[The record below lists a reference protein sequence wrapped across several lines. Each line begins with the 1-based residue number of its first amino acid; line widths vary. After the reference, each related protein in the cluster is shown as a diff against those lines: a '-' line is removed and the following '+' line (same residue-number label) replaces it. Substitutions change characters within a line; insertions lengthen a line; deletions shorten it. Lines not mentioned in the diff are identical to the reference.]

1 MTHRPPRYA
10 ELHAHS
16 AFSFLDGASHPEELA
31 AEGARLGLS
40 ALAITDHDGLYGV
53 VRFSQAA
60 AKVSLPTVFGAELHL
75 PVPAGSGAPVLDPP
89 TGVPDPRSTHLL
101 ALARGPQGYRNLSR
115 AIATA
120 HLATGTKGA
129 ADYRLEGLG
138 HEADGQWLVLTGC
151 RKGAVRRALVTEG
164 RAAARRE
171 LDRLVAVFGAG
182 NVAVEITADDDPRTA
197 DLHDAL
203 ADLAADARLPLVATT
218 AAHYARPR
226 DADLAGALAAV
237 RARSSLDDMDG
248 WLPGAPTAHLRSA
261 AEMLTRHRRYPE
273 AVATAAALGD
283 ECAFDLSLVAPRLP
297 PYPVPDGH
305 TEATWLRELVRRGA
319 EDRYGPRP
327 RPGESERVPGA
338 WRQIDHELKVIEDL
352 EFPGYFLV
360 VYDLVEFCR
369 VHGILAQG
377 RGSAA
382 NSAVCYALGITAVD
396 AVKHGLLFERFL
408 APERDGPPDIDVD
421 IESERREEVIQHVYA
436 TFGRTHAAQVANV
449 ISYRPKSAVRDAA
462 RALGYDVGQADAWSK
477 SIERWGSLRGP
488 DPSSPAADRAAK
500 ERDIATKTAEK
511 DARVAALWGPVSP
524 GSVAPGREVG
534 VARAAYPP
542 RASSLGPLPPDPTTA
557 ARATPTSPRTGTSRG
572 GASGDDGLTSRRT
585 GTFRDGASR
594 DATSGGRG
602 ERPHVGHRG
611 DWSPDLTGRAVRPRV
626 VDPLAEDQGDG
637 HGRGRGVGT
646 AEGRGRAWR
655 EGPRDEGPDG
665 RPERGPHPPVGGD
678 RERGDHRNRIEG
690 ALRADDT
697 HDVVPEQRPPS
708 AAEDGEIP
716 DEVLDLAD
724 RMLRLPRH
732 LGIHSGGMVMCDRPV
747 IEVCP
752 VEWAR
757 MEGRTVLQWDK
768 EDCADAGLVKFD
780 LLGLGMLTALRI
792 GFGLVEQHEGSHLEL
807 HTLPEDDPAV
817 YDLLCAADTVG
828 VFQVE
833 SRAQMA
839 TLPRLRPRRFYD
851 IVIEV
856 ALIRPGPIQGGSVHP
871 YINRA
876 RGREPVTFLHPL
888 LEKSL
893 GKTLGVPL
901 FQEQLMQMAI
911 DVAGFSPAESDQLRR
926 AMGSKRSVERME
938 ALHGRL
944 LEGMA
949 RNGVPPDV
957 GEQIYDKL
965 KAFADFGFPESH
977 AYSFAF
983 LVYASSWL
991 KVHHPAAFYAG
1002 LLAAQPM
1009 GFYSPQSLVADAR
1022 RRGVTVL
1029 RPDVNASGVEATVER
1044 LPADGGTG
1052 EGGDRARAYPPDPR
1066 PSGPPARP
1074 DHGPRRSP
1082 PSPVPA
1088 PSGGPR
1094 IDTAF
1099 GPEPDLGL
1107 AVRLGL
1113 ASVRGLGKQAAERIV
1128 AARDGGPG
1136 TASSGLASPWA
1147 DDGPRPFTDLRD
1159 LVRRVDLTTAQLEG
1173 LATAG
1178 ATESL
1183 GTTRREALWAAGAL
1197 SQEGPDTLPGVS
1209 VGVEAPA
1216 LPGMTDVETAVADVW
1231 ATGVSTDSYPTQH
1244 VRAGLDAAGVLTVAG
1259 AVRAAEA
1266 IERADEA
1273 ERAAGEPPGTRTRP
1287 GSRVAV
1293 GGVVT
1298 HRQRPGTARGVTFL
1312 SLEDETGILNVVC
1325 SAGLWRRFR
1334 KVARA
1339 SAAMVVRGRLERAD
1353 GATNLVAEHLA
1364 PLSLQVSTTSRDFR

>member
-1 MTHRPPRYA
+1 MASRTPRYA

-75 PVPAGSGAPVLDPP
+75 PVPAGPGAADPAGRGAVRGRRAPSGAPVLDPP

-129 ADYRLEGLG
+129 ADYRLEELG

-164 RAAARRE
+164 RTAARRE

-182 NVAVEITADDDPRTA
+182 NVAVEITASDDPRTA

-319 EDRYGPRP
+319 EERYGPRP

-338 WRQIDHELKVIEDL
+338 WRQIDHELTVIEDL

-396 AVKHGLLFERFL
+396 AVRHGLLFERFL

-421 IESERREEVIQHVYA
+421 IESERREEVIQHVYGK
-436 TFGRTHAAQVANV
+436 FGRTHAAQVANV

-511 DARVAALWGPVSP
+511 DARVAALWGPGP
-524 GSVAPGREVG
+524 EAARPTGSPGREVG
-534 VARAAYPP
+534 VARAAYHP

-557 ARATPTSPRTGTSRG
+557 ARATPTSPRTGTSR
-572 GASGDDGLTSRRT
+572 
-585 GTFRDGASR
+585 DGASR
-594 DATSGGRG
+594 DAASGGRD
-602 ERPHVGHRG
+602 ERPHAGHRG

-655 EGPRDEGPDG
+655 EDPRDEGPDG
-665 RPERGPHPPVGGD
+665 RPERGPHPPAGGD

-888 LEKSL
+888 LENSL

-1022 RRGVTVL
+1022 RHGVTVL

-1044 LPADGGTG
+1044 LPAPAAGGG
-1052 EGGDRARAYPPDPR
+1052 ADRAPASSEVTIDP
-1066 PSGPPARP
+1066 
-1074 DHGPRRSP
+1074 
-1082 PSPVPA
+1082 
-1088 PSGGPR
+1088 
-1094 IDTAF
+1094 AF

-1128 AARDGGPG
+1128 AARDGDGEGAETLPAG
-1136 TASSGLASPWA
+1136 RASSWV
-1147 DDGPRPFTDLRD
+1147 DDGPRPFADLRD

-1183 GTTRREALWAAGAL
+1183 GTSRREALWAAGAL
-1197 SQEGPDTLPGVS
+1197 SQEGPGTLPGVS
-1209 VGVEAPA
+1209 VGVEAPP
-1216 LPGMTDVETAVADVW
+1216 LPGMSDVETAVADVW
-1231 ATGVSTDSYPTQH
+1231 ATGVSTDSYPTQY
-1244 VRAGLDAAGVLTVAG
+1244 VRDGLTAAGVLTVAG
-1259 AVRAAEA
+1259 AVRAAEE
-1266 IERADEA
+1266 IEHADEA
-1273 ERAAGEPPGTRTRP
+1273 ERAAGESPGTRPRP

-1364 PLSLQVSTTSRDFR
+1364 PLSLQVATTSRDFR

>member
-1 MTHRPPRYA
+1 MTERTTGPRYA

-40 ALAITDHDGLYGV
+40 ALAVTDHDGLYGV
-53 VRFSQAA
+53 VRFAEAA
-60 AKVSLPTVFGAELHL
+60 RKVGLPTIFGAELHL
-75 PVPAGSGAPVLDPP
+75 PVVEHGRTPAGPPVLDPP

-101 ALARGPQGYRNLSR
+101 VLARGAQGYRNLSS

-129 ADYRLEGLG
+129 ARYDLDALG
-138 HEADGQWLVLTGC
+138 AQGAGEWLVLTGC
-151 RKGAVRRALVTEG
+151 RKGSVRRALVTSG

-171 LDRLVAVFGAG
+171 LDRLVAVFGAD
-182 NVAVEITADDDPRTA
+182 NVAVEITTTDDPRDA
-197 DLHDAL
+197 DLHAAL

-218 AAHYARPR
+218 AAHYAHPR

-237 RARSSLDDMDG
+237 RARSSLDDLDG
-248 WLPGAPTAHLRSA
+248 WLPGAPTTHLRSA
-261 AEMLTRHRRYPE
+261 AEMLARHHRHPQ

-283 ECAFDLSLVAPRLP
+283 ECAFDLHLVAPDLP

-305 TEATWLRELVRRGA
+305 TEATWLRELVRRGG
-319 EDRYGPRP
+319 ENRYGPRDQ
-327 RPGESERVPGA
+327 EKIPGA
-338 WRQIDHELKVIEDL
+338 WAQIDHELRVIEDL
-352 EFPGYFLV
+352 HFPGYFLV

-369 VHGILAQG
+369 VNGILAQG

-421 IESERREEVIQHVYA
+421 IESGRREEVIQHVYG

-488 DPSSPAADRAAK
+488 DPSSPAADRKAK
-500 ERDIATKTAEK
+500 ERALAAKTAEPATRTARK
-511 DARVAALWGPVSP
+511 DAATARLWG
-524 GSVAPGREVG
+524 
-534 VARAAYPP
+534 
-542 RASSLGPLPPDPTTA
+542 
-557 ARATPTSPRTGTSRG
+557 SR
-572 GASGDDGLTSRRT
+572 
-585 GTFRDGASR
+585 
-594 DATSGGRG
+594 
-602 ERPHVGHRG
+602 
-611 DWSPDLTGRAVRPRV
+611 DWSPDLSGRGGRV
-626 VDPLAEDQGDG
+626 VDPLA
-637 HGRGRGVGT
+637 V
-646 AEGRGRAWR
+646 
-655 EGPRDEGPDG
+655 DEG
-665 RPERGPHPPVGGD
+665 EV
-678 RERGDHRNRIEG
+678 
-690 ALRADDT
+690 LRADDT
-697 HDVVPEQRPPS
+697 HDVVPAHRPPS
-708 AAEDGEIP
+708 AAQEGEIP
-716 DEVLDLAD
+716 DAVLDLAD

-792 GFGLVEQHEGSHLEL
+792 GFDLVERHEGGPRLAL

-839 TLPRLRPRRFYD
+839 TLPRLQPRNFYD

-876 RGREPVTFLHPL
+876 RGREKVTFLHPL
-888 LEKSL
+888 LKKSL

-911 DVAGFSPAESDQLRR
+911 DVAGFSPKESDQLRR

-938 ALHGRL
+938 ELRGRL
-944 LEGMA
+944 MDGM
-949 RNGVPPDV
+949 RKKGVTDPAV
-957 GEQIYDKL
+957 REEIYDKL

-1022 RRGVTVL
+1022 RHGVTVL
-1029 RPDVNASGVEATVER
+1029 RPDINASDVEATVER
-1044 LPADGGTG
+1044 LPADDAAAPADPADTDRPGARTDDRRRLGGQ
-1052 EGGDRARAYPPDPR
+1052 
-1066 PSGPPARP
+1066 
-1074 DHGPRRSP
+1074 
-1082 PSPVPA
+1082 V
-1088 PSGGPR
+1088 R

-1099 GPEPDLGL
+1099 GPEPDLTL

-1113 ASVRGLGKQAAERIV
+1113 ASVRGLGKDAAERVV
-1128 AARDGGPG
+1128 AARE
-1136 TASSGLASPWA
+1136 ASGE
-1147 DDGPRPFTDLRD
+1147 GRPFSDLRD

-1178 ATESL
+1178 ATDCL
-1183 GTTRREALWAAGAL
+1183 GVTRREALWAAGAL
-1197 SQEGPDTLPGVS
+1197 AQEGPGTLPGVS

-1216 LPGMTDVETAVADVW
+1216 LPGMTEVETAVADVW
-1231 ATGVSTDSYPTQH
+1231 ATGVSADSYPTQY
-1244 VRAGLDAAGVLTVAG
+1244 VRDGLTAAGVLTVVG
-1259 AVRAAEA
+1259 AVEVSRE
-1266 IERADEA
+1266 IEQVDEA
-1273 ERAAGEPPGTRTRP
+1273 ERAAGEVPGTRP
-1287 GSRVAV
+1287 HPSSRVAV

-1298 HRQRPGTARGVTFL
+1298 HRQRPGTAGGVTFL

-1325 SAGLWRRFR
+1325 SPGLWQRFR
-1334 KVARA
+1334 KVARG
-1339 SAAMVVRGRLERAD
+1339 SAALVVRGRLERAD

-1364 PLSLQVSTTSRDFR
+1364 PLSLQVATTSRDFH

>member
-1 MTHRPPRYA
+1 MTEPRYA

-40 ALAITDHDGLYGV
+40 ALAVTDHDGLYGV
-53 VRFSQAA
+53 VRFAEAA
-60 AKVSLPTVFGAELHL
+60 RKVHLPTIFGSELHL
-75 PVPAGSGAPVLDPP
+75 PAPTATGAPVLDPP

-129 ADYRLEGLG
+129 ADYRLEQLAA
-138 HEADGQWLVLTGC
+138 EAAGQWLVLTGC
-151 RKGAVRRALVTEG
+151 RKGAVRRALVTSG

-171 LDRLVAVFGAG
+171 LDRLVALFGAD
-182 NVAVEITADDDPRTA
+182 NVAVEITATDDPRDA
-197 DLHDAL
+197 DLHAAL

-218 AAHYARPR
+218 AAHYAHPR

-237 RARSSLDDMDG
+237 RARSSLDDLDG
-248 WLPGAPTAHLRSA
+248 WLPGAPTTHLRSA
-261 AEMLTRHRRYPE
+261 AEMLARHHRHPR

-283 ECAFDLSLVAPRLP
+283 ECAFDLQLVAPDLP

-319 EDRYGPRP
+319 EDRYGPRD
-327 RPGESERVPGA
+327 RETVPGA
-338 WRQIDHELKVIEDL
+338 WAQIDHELRVIEDL
-352 EFPGYFLV
+352 HFPGYFLV

-369 VHGILAQG
+369 VNGILAQG

-396 AVKHGLLFERFL
+396 AVRHGLLFERFL
-408 APERDGPPDIDVD
+408 APERDGPPDIDID
-421 IESERREEVIQHVYA
+421 IESARREEVIQHVYR

-500 ERDIATKTAEK
+500 ERALAAKSSGSPDPAVPWTTTRTARK
-511 DARVAALWGPVSP
+511 DAATARLWG
-524 GSVAPGREVG
+524 
-534 VARAAYPP
+534 
-542 RASSLGPLPPDPTTA
+542 
-557 ARATPTSPRTGTSRG
+557 SR
-572 GASGDDGLTSRRT
+572 
-585 GTFRDGASR
+585 
-594 DATSGGRG
+594 
-602 ERPHVGHRG
+602 
-611 DWSPDLTGRAVRPRV
+611 DWSPDLTGRGARV
-626 VDPLAEDQGDG
+626 VDPLA
-637 HGRGRGVGT
+637 V
-646 AEGRGRAWR
+646 
-655 EGPRDEGPDG
+655 DEGD
-665 RPERGPHPPVGGD
+665 V
-678 RERGDHRNRIEG
+678 
-690 ALRADDT
+690 LRADDT
-697 HDVVPEQRPPS
+697 HDVVPAHRPPS
-708 AAEDGEIP
+708 AAQEGEIP

-792 GFGLVEQHEGSHLEL
+792 GFDLVERHEGGPRLAL

-839 TLPRLRPRRFYD
+839 TLPRLRPRTFYD

-876 RGREPVTFLHPL
+876 RGREEVTFLHPL

-911 DVAGFSPAESDQLRR
+911 DVAGFSPKESDQLRR

-938 ALHGRL
+938 ELRGRL
-944 LEGMA
+944 MDGM
-949 RNGVPPDV
+949 RERGVSDPAV
-957 GEQIYDKL
+957 REQIYDKL

-1022 RRGVTVL
+1022 RHGVTVL
-1029 RPDVNASGVEATVER
+1029 RPDVNASDVEATVER
-1044 LPADGGTG
+1044 LPADH
-1052 EGGDRARAYPPDPR
+1052 AA
-1066 PSGPPARP
+1066 
-1074 DHGPRRSP
+1074 
-1082 PSPVPA
+1082 A
-1088 PSGGPR
+1088 PSDHADSDRPGGRTGDNRMFGGEVR

-1099 GPEPDLGL
+1099 GPEPDLTL

-1113 ASVRGLGKQAAERIV
+1113 ASVRGLGKDAAERVV
-1128 AARDGGPG
+1128 AARGTPG
-1136 TASSGLASPWA
+1136 EG
-1147 DDGPRPFTDLRD
+1147 RPFSDLRD

-1178 ATESL
+1178 ATDGL
-1183 GTTRREALWAAGAL
+1183 GVTRREALWAAGAL
-1197 SQEGPDTLPGVS
+1197 AQEGPGTLPGVS

-1216 LPGMTDVETAVADVW
+1216 LPGMTEVETAVADVW
-1231 ATGVSTDSYPTQH
+1231 ATGVSTDSYPTQY
-1244 VRAGLDAAGVLTVAG
+1244 VRDGLTAAGVLTVVG
-1259 AVRAAEA
+1259 AVAVSRE
-1266 IERADEA
+1266 IEQVDEA
-1273 ERAAGEPPGTRTRP
+1273 ERAAGETPGTRP
-1287 GSRVAV
+1287 HPSSRVAV

-1298 HRQRPGTARGVTFL
+1298 HRQRPGTAGGVTFL

-1325 SAGLWRRFR
+1325 SPGLWQRFR
-1334 KVARA
+1334 KVARG
-1339 SAAMVVRGRLERAD
+1339 SAALVVRGRLERAD

-1364 PLSLQVSTTSRDFR
+1364 PLSLQVATTSRDFH

>member
-1 MTHRPPRYA
+1 MPGHPPLRYA

-31 AEGARLGLS
+31 AEAAHLGLS
-40 ALAITDHDGLYGV
+40 ALAVTDHDGLYGV
-53 VRFSQAA
+53 VRFAEAA
-60 AKVSLPTVFGAELHL
+60 RKMGLPTIFGAELHL
-75 PVPAGSGAPVLDPP
+75 PVRETGWADGRVSAGPPVLDPP
-89 TGVPDPRSTHLL
+89 TGVPDPRSEHLL
-101 ALARGPQGYRNLSR
+101 VLARGPQGYRNLSR

-129 ADYRLEGLG
+129 ARYDLDTLG
-138 HEADGQWLVLTGC
+138 EEAAGQWLVLTGC
-151 RKGAVRRALVTEG
+151 RKGAVRRALVTSG
-164 RAAARRE
+164 RAAARGE
-171 LDRLVAVFGAG
+171 LDRLVATFGAD
-182 NVAVEITADDDPRTA
+182 NVAVEITATDDPRTA
-197 DLHDAL
+197 DLHAAL
-203 ADLAADARLPLVATT
+203 AELATDARLPLVATT

-237 RARSSLDDMDG
+237 RARSSLDDLDG

-261 AEMLTRHRRYPE
+261 AEMLARHARHPQ
-273 AVATAAALGD
+273 AVRAAAELGD
-283 ECAFDLSLVAPRLP
+283 ECAFDLHLVAPDLP

-305 TEATWLRELVRRGA
+305 TEATWLRELVRRGG
-319 EDRYGPRP
+319 EDRYGQR
-327 RPGESERVPGA
+327 GSERIPGA
-338 WRQIDHELKVIEDL
+338 WKQIDHELRVIEDL
-352 EFPGYFLV
+352 HFPGYFLV

-369 VHGILAQG
+369 VNGILAQG

-396 AVKHGLLFERFL
+396 AVRHGLLFERFL

-421 IESERREEVIQHVYA
+421 IESARREEVIQHVYGK
-436 TFGRTHAAQVANV
+436 FGRTHAAQVANV

-488 DPSSPAADRAAK
+488 DPTSPAADRAAT
-500 ERDIATKTAEK
+500 ERAIAGKGLSPAEGGG
-511 DARVAALWGPVSP
+511 DRARTYHPDPRPSGPPARPDHGPRRSP
-524 GSVAPGREVG
+524 
-534 VARAAYPP
+534 PP
-542 RASSLGPLPPDPTTA
+542 SASSPRSPTA
-557 ARATPTSPRTGTSRG
+557 ARDDPAAPWG
-572 GASGDDGLTSRRT
+572 G
-585 GTFRDGASR
+585 
-594 DATSGGRG
+594 
-602 ERPHVGHRG
+602 
-611 DWSPDLTGRAVRPRV
+611 RV
-626 VDPLAEDQGDG
+626 VDPLAEDAG
-637 HGRGRGVGT
+637 
-646 AEGRGRAWR
+646 
-655 EGPRDEGPDG
+655 
-665 RPERGPHPPVGGD
+665 ER
-678 RERGDHRNRIEG
+678 
-690 ALRADDT
+690 LRADDT
-697 HDVVPEQRPPS
+697 HDVVPAHRPPS
-708 AAEDGEIP
+708 AAQDGEIP
-716 DEVLDLAD
+716 EHVLDLAD

-792 GFGLVEQHEGSHLEL
+792 AFGFVAEHEGVELEL

-839 TLPRLRPRRFYD
+839 TLPRLRPRTFYD
-851 IVIEV
+851 IVVEV

-871 YINRA
+871 YIERA
-876 RGREPVTFLHPL
+876 RGREPVTYLHPL
-888 LEKSL
+888 LESSL
-893 GKTLGVPL
+893 AKTKGVPL

-911 DVAGFSPAESDQLRR
+911 DVAGFSAAESDQLRR

-938 ALHGRL
+938 ALRGRL
-944 LEGMA
+944 MEGMKKK
-949 RNGVPPDV
+949 GVDDAGV
-957 GEQIYDKL
+957 REQIYDKL

-1022 RRGVTVL
+1022 RHGVTVL
-1029 RPDVNASGVEATVER
+1029 RPDVTASGVEATVER
-1044 LPADGGTG
+1044 VGAQ
-1052 EGGDRARAYPPDPR
+1052 
-1066 PSGPPARP
+1066 GP
-1074 DHGPRRSP
+1074 
-1082 PSPVPA
+1082 
-1088 PSGGPR
+1088 
-1094 IDTAF
+1094 T
-1099 GPEPDLGL
+1099 PDLGL

-1113 ASVRGLGKQAAERIV
+1113 GSVRGLGKDAAGRVV
-1128 AARDGGPG
+1128 AAREEPPAGEVDG
-1136 TASSGLASPWA
+1136 A
-1147 DDGPRPFTDLRD
+1147 PRPFTDLRD

-1178 ATESL
+1178 ATDSL
-1183 GTTRREALWAAGAL
+1183 GVSRREALWAAGAL
-1197 SQEGPDTLPGVS
+1197 SQEGPGTLPGVS
-1209 VGVEAPA
+1209 VGVEAPT

-1231 ATGVSTDSYPTQH
+1231 ATGVSTGSYPTQH
-1244 VRAGLDAAGVLTVAG
+1244 VRGGLIAAGVLTVAG
-1259 AVRAAEA
+1259 AVDTAER

-1273 ERAAGEPPGTRTRP
+1273 ERAGEPVIDRP

-1298 HRQRPGTARGVTFL
+1298 HRQRPGTAGGVTFL

-1334 KVARA
+1334 QVARA

-1364 PLSLQVSTTSRDFR
+1364 PLSLQVATTSRDFR

>member
-1 MTHRPPRYA
+1 MTDRTAASRYA

-40 ALAITDHDGLYGV
+40 ALAVTDHDGLYGV
-53 VRFSQAA
+53 VRFAEAA
-60 AKVSLPTVFGAELHL
+60 RKVGLPTIFGAELHL
-75 PVPAGSGAPVLDPP
+75 PVVEHGRTPAGPPVLDPP

-101 ALARGPQGYRNLSR
+101 VLARGAQGYRNLSS

-129 ADYRLEGLG
+129 ARYDLDALG
-138 HEADGQWLVLTGC
+138 AQGAGEWLVLTGC
-151 RKGAVRRALVTEG
+151 RKGSVRRALVTSG

-171 LDRLVAVFGAG
+171 LDRLVAVFGAD
-182 NVAVEITADDDPRTA
+182 NVAVEITATDDPRDA
-197 DLHDAL
+197 DLHAAL

-218 AAHYARPR
+218 AAHYANPR

-237 RARSSLDDMDG
+237 RARSSLDDLDG
-248 WLPGAPTAHLRSA
+248 WLPGAPTTHLRTA
-261 AEMLTRHRRYPE
+261 AEMLARHHRHPQ

-283 ECAFDLSLVAPRLP
+283 ECAFDLHLVAPDLP

-305 TEATWLRELVRRGA
+305 TEATWLRELVRRGG
-319 EDRYGPRP
+319 EDRYGPR
-327 RPGESERVPGA
+327 GQETVVGA
-338 WRQIDHELKVIEDL
+338 WAQIDHELRVIEDL
-352 EFPGYFLV
+352 HFPGYFLV

-369 VHGILAQG
+369 VNGILAQG

-421 IESERREEVIQHVYA
+421 IESGRREEVIQHVYA
-436 TFGRTHAAQVANV
+436 KFGRTHAAQVANV

-488 DPSSPAADRAAK
+488 DPSSPAADRASK
-500 ERDIATKTAEK
+500 ERAIAAKTPGPAVGPAASPVTTRTARK
-511 DARVAALWGPVSP
+511 DAATARLWG
-524 GSVAPGREVG
+524 
-534 VARAAYPP
+534 
-542 RASSLGPLPPDPTTA
+542 
-557 ARATPTSPRTGTSRG
+557 SR
-572 GASGDDGLTSRRT
+572 
-585 GTFRDGASR
+585 
-594 DATSGGRG
+594 
-602 ERPHVGHRG
+602 
-611 DWSPDLTGRAVRPRV
+611 DWSPDLSGRAARV
-626 VDPLAEDQGDG
+626 VDPLA
-637 HGRGRGVGT
+637 V
-646 AEGRGRAWR
+646 
-655 EGPRDEGPDG
+655 DEG
-665 RPERGPHPPVGGD
+665 EV
-678 RERGDHRNRIEG
+678 
-690 ALRADDT
+690 LRADDT
-697 HDVVPEQRPPS
+697 HDVVPAHRPPS
-708 AAEDGEIP
+708 AAQEGEIP
-716 DEVLDLAD
+716 DAVLDLAD

-792 GFGLVEQHEGSHLEL
+792 GFDLVERHEGGPRLAL

-839 TLPRLRPRRFYD
+839 TLPRLRPRKFYD

-876 RGREPVTFLHPL
+876 RKREKVTFLHPL

-911 DVAGFSPAESDQLRR
+911 DVAGFSPKESDQLRR

-938 ALHGRL
+938 ELRGRL
-944 LEGMA
+944 MDGM
-949 RNGVPPDV
+949 RKKGVTDPAV
-957 GEQIYDKL
+957 REEIYDKL

-1022 RRGVTVL
+1022 RHGVTVL
-1029 RPDVNASGVEATVER
+1029 RPDVNASDVEATVER
-1044 LPADGGTG
+1044 LPADRAAASADRADTGRPGARTGDSRMLG
-1052 EGGDRARAYPPDPR
+1052 EG
-1066 PSGPPARP
+1066 
-1074 DHGPRRSP
+1074 
-1082 PSPVPA
+1082 VK
-1088 PSGGPR
+1088 

-1099 GPEPDLGL
+1099 GPEPDLTL

-1113 ASVRGLGKQAAERIV
+1113 ASVRGLGKDAAERVV
-1128 AARDGGPG
+1128 AARGAPG
-1136 TASSGLASPWA
+1136 EG
-1147 DDGPRPFTDLRD
+1147 RPFSDLRD

-1178 ATESL
+1178 ATDGL
-1183 GTTRREALWAAGAL
+1183 GVTRREALWAAGAL
-1197 SQEGPDTLPGVS
+1197 AQEGPGTLPGVS

-1231 ATGVSTDSYPTQH
+1231 ATGVSADSYPTQY
-1244 VRAGLDAAGVLTVAG
+1244 VRDGLTAAGVLTVVG
-1259 AVRAAEA
+1259 AVEVSRE
-1266 IERADEA
+1266 IEQVDEA
-1273 ERAAGEPPGTRTRP
+1273 ERAAGEVPGTRP
-1287 GSRVAV
+1287 HPSSRVAV

-1298 HRQRPGTARGVTFL
+1298 HRQRPGTAGGVTFL

-1325 SAGLWRRFR
+1325 SPGLWQRFR
-1334 KVARA
+1334 KVARG
-1339 SAAMVVRGRLERAD
+1339 SAALVVRGRLERAD

-1364 PLSLQVSTTSRDFR
+1364 PLSLQVATTSRDFH

>member
-1 MTHRPPRYA
+1 MTDRTTGPRYA

-40 ALAITDHDGLYGV
+40 ALAVTDHDGLYGV
-53 VRFSQAA
+53 VRFAEAA
-60 AKVSLPTVFGAELHL
+60 RKVGLPTIFGAELHL
-75 PVPAGSGAPVLDPP
+75 PVVEDGRAPAGPPVLDPP

-101 ALARGPQGYRNLSR
+101 VLARGAQGYRNLSS

-129 ADYRLEGLG
+129 ARYDLDALG
-138 HEADGQWLVLTGC
+138 AQGAGEWLVLTGC
-151 RKGAVRRALVTEG
+151 RKGSVRRALVTSG

-171 LDRLVAVFGAG
+171 LDRLVAVFGAD
-182 NVAVEITADDDPRTA
+182 NVAVEITATDDPRDA
-197 DLHDAL
+197 DLHAAL
-203 ADLAADARLPLVATT
+203 ADLAAEARLPLVATT
-218 AAHYARPR
+218 AAHYAHPR

-237 RARSSLDDMDG
+237 RARSSLDDLDG
-248 WLPGAPTAHLRSA
+248 WLPGAPTTHLRTA
-261 AEMLTRHRRYPE
+261 REMLARHARHPQ

-283 ECAFDLSLVAPRLP
+283 ECAFDLHLVAPDLP
-297 PYPVPDGH
+297 PYPVPAGH
-305 TEATWLRELVRRGA
+305 TEATWLRELVRRGG
-319 EDRYGPRP
+319 ENRYGPR
-327 RPGESERVPGA
+327 GQEKIAGA
-338 WRQIDHELKVIEDL
+338 WAQIDHELRVIEDL
-352 EFPGYFLV
+352 HFPGYFLV

-369 VHGILAQG
+369 RNGILAQG

-421 IESERREEVIQHVYA
+421 IESGRREEVIQHVYA

-488 DPSSPAADRAAK
+488 DPSSPAADRKAK
-500 ERDIATKTAEK
+500 EVAIATKTAEK
-511 DARVAALWGPVSP
+511 ARLWGSGDV
-524 GSVAPGREVG
+524 GSAGREVG
-534 VARAAYPP
+534 
-542 RASSLGPLPPDPTTA
+542 SS
-557 ARATPTSPRTGTSRG
+557 RTGTSR
-572 GASGDDGLTSRRT
+572 AA
-585 GTFRDGASR
+585 ASR
-594 DATSGGRG
+594 V
-602 ERPHVGHRG
+602 ERPHTGHRG
-611 DWSPDLTGRAVRPRV
+611 DWSPDLSGRGARRPRV
-626 VDPLAEDQGDG
+626 VDPLA
-637 HGRGRGVGT
+637 V
-646 AEGRGRAWR
+646 
-655 EGPRDEGPDG
+655 DEG
-665 RPERGPHPPVGGD
+665 EV
-678 RERGDHRNRIEG
+678 
-690 ALRADDT
+690 LRADDT
-697 HDVVPEQRPPS
+697 HDVVPAHRPPS
-708 AAEDGEIP
+708 AAQEGEIP
-716 DEVLDLAD
+716 DAVLDLAD

-792 GFGLVEQHEGSHLEL
+792 GFDLVERHEGGPRLAL

-839 TLPRLRPRRFYD
+839 TLPRLRPRKFYD

-876 RGREPVTFLHPL
+876 RGREKVTFLHPL

-911 DVAGFSPAESDQLRR
+911 DVAGFSPQDSDQLRR

-938 ALHGRL
+938 ELRGRL
-944 LEGMA
+944 MDGM
-949 RNGVPPDV
+949 RKKGVTDPAV
-957 GEQIYDKL
+957 REAIYDKL

-1022 RRGVTVL
+1022 RHGVTVL
-1029 RPDVNASGVEATVER
+1029 RPDVNASDVEATVER
-1044 LPADGGTG
+1044 LPADPAVAPADPADTDRPGSRTGDSRMLGGEVG
-1052 EGGDRARAYPPDPR
+1052 
-1066 PSGPPARP
+1066 
-1074 DHGPRRSP
+1074 
-1082 PSPVPA
+1082 
-1088 PSGGPR
+1088 
-1094 IDTAF
+1094 IDTVF
-1099 GPEPDLGL
+1099 GPEPDLTL

-1113 ASVRGLGKQAAERIV
+1113 ASVRGLGKDAAERVV
-1128 AARDGGPG
+1128 AARGTPG
-1136 TASSGLASPWA
+1136 EG
-1147 DDGPRPFTDLRD
+1147 RPFRDLRD

-1178 ATESL
+1178 ATDCL
-1183 GTTRREALWAAGAL
+1183 GVTRREALWAAGAL
-1197 SQEGPDTLPGVS
+1197 AQEGPGTLPGVS

-1231 ATGVSTDSYPTQH
+1231 ATGVSADSYPTQY
-1244 VRAGLDAAGVLTVAG
+1244 VRDGLTAAGVLTVVG
-1259 AVRAAEA
+1259 AVEVSRQ
-1266 IERADEA
+1266 IEQVDEA
-1273 ERAAGEPPGTRTRP
+1273 ERIAGEVPGTRP
-1287 GSRVAV
+1287 HPSSRVAV

-1298 HRQRPGTARGVTFL
+1298 HRQRPGTAGGVTFL

-1325 SAGLWRRFR
+1325 SPGLWQRFR
-1334 KVARA
+1334 KVARG
-1339 SAAMVVRGRLERAD
+1339 SAALVVRGRLERAD

-1364 PLSLQVSTTSRDFR
+1364 PLSLQVATTSRDFH

>member
-1 MTHRPPRYA
+1 MAPPARYA

-40 ALAITDHDGLYGV
+40 ALALTDHDGLYGV

-75 PVPAGSGAPVLDPP
+75 PVPPAGGRAGPPVLDPP

-101 ALARGPQGYRNLSR
+101 VLARGPQGYRNLSS

-129 ADYRLEGLG
+129 ADYRLDELG
-138 HEADGQWLVLTGC
+138 AQADGQWLVLTGC
-151 RKGAVRRALVTEG
+151 RKGAVRRALVTQG

-171 LDRLVAVFGAG
+171 LDRLVGVFGAG
-182 NVAVEITADDDPRTA
+182 NVAVEVTADDDPRTA
-197 DLHDAL
+197 DLHAAL

-261 AEMLTRHRRYPE
+261 AEMLARHRRHPE

-283 ECAFDLSLVAPRLP
+283 ECAFDLRLVAPRLP

-319 EDRYGPRP
+319 EDRYGPR
-327 RPGESERVPGA
+327 GSERVPGA
-338 WRQIDHELKVIEDL
+338 WAQVDHELRVIEDL
-352 EFPGYFLV
+352 GFPGYFLV

-369 VHGILAQG
+369 VQGILAQG

-396 AVKHGLLFERFL
+396 AVRHGLLFERFL

-421 IESERREEVIQHVYA
+421 IESARREEVIQHVYGK
-436 TFGRTHAAQVANV
+436 FGRTHAAQVANV

-488 DPSSPAADRAAK
+488 DPSSPAADRKVK
-500 ERDIATKTAEK
+500 EHAIATKTAEK
-511 DARVAALWGPVSP
+511 DARVVALWGPGPGEVS
-524 GSVAPGREVG
+524 APGR
-534 VARAAYPP
+534 
-542 RASSLGPLPPDPTTA
+542 
-557 ARATPTSPRTGTSRG
+557 
-572 GASGDDGLTSRRT
+572 RR
-585 GTFRDGASR
+585 
-594 DATSGGRG
+594 
-602 ERPHVGHRG
+602 
-611 DWSPDLTGRAVRPRV
+611 RV
-626 VDPLAEDQGDG
+626 VDPLAEDPGDG
-637 HGRGRGVGT
+637 HEGGRGVGT
-646 AEGRGRAWR
+646 AEGRG
-655 EGPRDEGPDG
+655 
-665 RPERGPHPPVGGD
+665 GD
-678 RERGDHRNRIEG
+678 RRIGDHRIEG

-697 HDVVPEQRPPS
+697 HDVVPAHRPPS

-716 DEVLDLAD
+716 GEVLDLAD

-792 GFGLVEQHEGSHLEL
+792 AFDLVERHEGSHLEL

-876 RGREPVTFLHPL
+876 RGREKVTFLHPL

-911 DVAGFSPAESDQLRR
+911 DVAGFSAKDSDQLRR

-938 ALHGRL
+938 ELRGRL
-944 LEGMA
+944 MEGM
-949 RNGVPPDV
+949 REKGVDDPAV
-957 GEQIYDKL
+957 REEIYDKL

-1022 RRGVTVL
+1022 RHGVTVL
-1029 RPDVNASGVEATVER
+1029 RPDVNASDVEATVER
-1044 LPADGGTG
+1044 LPRGASAEHAVSSAEHAVISRSRPDPGDNRMVGDGGERVDGG
-1052 EGGDRARAYPPDPR
+1052 E
-1066 PSGPPARP
+1066 
-1074 DHGPRRSP
+1074 
-1082 PSPVPA
+1082 
-1088 PSGGPR
+1088 SGGVR
-1094 IDTAF
+1094 IDPAF

-1113 ASVRGLGKQAAERIV
+1113 ASVRGLGTQAAERVV
-1128 AARDGGPG
+1128 AARDGADG
-1136 TASSGLASPWA
+1136 S
-1147 DDGPRPFTDLRD
+1147 DDGPRPFRDLRD

-1178 ATESL
+1178 ATQSL
-1183 GTTRREALWAAGAL
+1183 GTSRREALWAAGAL
-1197 SQEGPDTLPGVS
+1197 SQEGPGTLPGVS
-1209 VGVEAPA
+1209 VGVEAPT

-1231 ATGVSTDSYPTQH
+1231 ATGVSTDSYPTQY
-1244 VRAGLDAAGVLTVAG
+1244 VRDGLTAAGVLTVAG
-1259 AVRAAEA
+1259 AVRAAEE

-1273 ERAAGEPPGTRTRP
+1273 ERAAGEPPGTRSRP

-1298 HRQRPGTARGVTFL
+1298 HRQRPGTAGGVTFL

-1334 KVARA
+1334 TVARS

-1364 PLSLQVSTTSRDFR
+1364 PLSLQVATTSRDFR

>member
-1 MTHRPPRYA
+1 MTERPRYA

-53 VRFSQAA
+53 VRFAEAA
-60 AKVSLPTVFGAELHL
+60 RKVHLPTIFGAELHL
-75 PVPAGSGAPVLDPP
+75 PVVEDRGRGPAGLPVLDPP

-101 ALARGPQGYRNLSR
+101 VLARGPQGYRTLSS

-129 ADYRLEGLG
+129 ARYDLDALG
-138 HEADGQWLVLTGC
+138 EQAAGQWLVLTGC
-151 RKGAVRRALVTEG
+151 RKGAVRRALVTSG

-171 LDRLVAVFGAG
+171 LDRLVDVFGAD
-182 NVAVEITADDDPRTA
+182 NVAVEITATDDPRDA
-197 DLHDAL
+197 DLHAAL
-203 ADLAADARLPLVATT
+203 ADLAADARLPLVAST

-237 RARSSLDDMDG
+237 RARSALDDMDG
-248 WLPGAPTAHLRSA
+248 WLPGAPTAHLRSGT
-261 AEMLTRHRRYPE
+261 EMLARHPRHPQ

-283 ECAFDLSLVAPRLP
+283 ECAFDLHLVAPDLP

-305 TEATWLRELVRRGA
+305 TEATWLRELVRRGG
-319 EDRYGPRP
+319 EDRYGPR
-327 RPGESERVPGA
+327 EAERVPGA
-338 WRQIDHELKVIEDL
+338 WRQIDHELRVIEDL
-352 EFPGYFLV
+352 HFPGYFLV

-369 VHGILAQG
+369 VNGILAQG

-396 AVKHGLLFERFL
+396 AVRHGLLFERFL

-421 IESERREEVIQHVYA
+421 IESARREEVIQHVYEK
-436 TFGRTHAAQVANV
+436 FGRTHAAQVANV

-488 DPSSPAADRAAK
+488 DPSSPAADRTAK
-500 ERDIATKTAEK
+500 ERALAAKTAEPTTRTARK
-511 DARVAALWGPVSP
+511 DAATARLWGDRDAASP
-524 GSVAPGREVG
+524 ALAG
-534 VARAAYPP
+534 P
-542 RASSLGPLPPDPTTA
+542 RDRSPDP
-557 ARATPTSPRTGTSRG
+557 
-572 GASGDDGLTSRRT
+572 
-585 GTFRDGASR
+585 
-594 DATSGGRG
+594 GGRG
-602 ERPHVGHRG
+602 G
-611 DWSPDLTGRAVRPRV
+611 RV
-626 VDPLAEDQGDG
+626 VDPLAVEDE
-637 HGRGRGVGT
+637 V
-646 AEGRGRAWR
+646 
-655 EGPRDEGPDG
+655 
-665 RPERGPHPPVGGD
+665 
-678 RERGDHRNRIEG
+678 
-690 ALRADDT
+690 LRADDT
-697 HDVVPEQRPPS
+697 HDIVPAHRPPS
-708 AAEDGEIP
+708 AAQEGEIP

-757 MEGRTVLQWDK
+757 REGRTVLQWDK

-792 GFGLVEQHEGSHLEL
+792 GFDLVERHEGGPRLAL

-839 TLPRLRPRRFYD
+839 TLPRLRPRTFYD

-876 RGREPVTFLHPL
+876 RGREKVTFLHPL

-911 DVAGFSPAESDQLRR
+911 DVAGFSPKDSDQLRR

-938 ALHGRL
+938 ELRARL
-944 LEGMA
+944 MEGMKKK
-949 RNGVPPDV
+949 GVDDPAV
-957 GEQIYDKL
+957 REEIYDKL

-1022 RRGVTVL
+1022 RHGVTVL
-1029 RPDVNASGVEATVER
+1029 RPDVNASEVEATVER
-1044 LPADGGTG
+1044 LPAHGGEDRDGG
-1052 EGGDRARAYPPDPR
+1052 GGDVVRTDP
-1066 PSGPPARP
+1066 
-1074 DHGPRRSP
+1074 
-1082 PSPVPA
+1082 
-1088 PSGGPR
+1088 
-1094 IDTAF
+1094 AF
-1099 GPEPDLGL
+1099 GPEPDLTL

-1113 ASVRGLGKQAAERIV
+1113 ASVRGLGKEAAERVV
-1128 AARDGGPG
+1128 AARETPDGEVVRPAGPPSGSMDGSG
-1136 TASSGLASPWA
+1136 T
-1147 DDGPRPFTDLRD
+1147 PRPFRDLRD

-1178 ATESL
+1178 ATDCL
-1183 GTTRREALWAAGAL
+1183 GVTRREALWAAGAL
-1197 SQEGPDTLPGVS
+1197 AQEGPGTLPGVS
-1209 VGVEAPA
+1209 VGVEAPE
-1216 LPGMTDVETAVADVW
+1216 LPGMTAVETAVADVW
-1231 ATGVSTDSYPTQH
+1231 ATGVSADSYPTQY
-1244 VRAGLDAAGVLTVAG
+1244 VRDGLTAAGVLTVVG
-1259 AVRAAEA
+1259 AVEVSRE
-1266 IERADEA
+1266 IERVDEA
-1273 ERAAGEPPGTRTRP
+1273 ERAAGEVPGTRP
-1287 GSRVAV
+1287 HPPSRVAV

-1298 HRQRPGTARGVTFL
+1298 HRQRPGTAGGVTFL

-1325 SAGLWRRFR
+1325 SPGLWQRFR
-1334 KVARA
+1334 KVARG
-1339 SAAMVVRGRLERAD
+1339 SAALVVRGRLERAD

-1364 PLSLQVSTTSRDFR
+1364 PLSLQVATTSRDFH